1 MLALGESEN
10 DHNVMITNVI
20 NINIPASVCGSLVGS
35 NKNPFVV
42 VTSSIG
48 VGSTQV
54 RGQDNYGNLKKL
66 NLEMLLF
73 LPVTPYLIKQQSKHV
88 YHLSKATGIL
98 YQYIRC

>member
-1 MLALGESEN
+1 
-10 DHNVMITNVI
+10 MITNII

-48 VGSTQV
+48 VRSTQV

-66 NLEMLLF
+66 KPELEMLHF
-73 LPVTPYLIKQQSKHV
+73 LSVTAHNYLIKQQS
-88 YHLSKATGIL
+88 YHYNKATGIL
-98 YQYIRC
+98 YQYIKF

>member
-1 MLALGESEN
+1 MLDQCMKVWSNFVMKTFLCASAMLALRESEN

-48 VGSTQV
+48 VRSTQV
-54 RGQDNYGNLKKL
+54 
-66 NLEMLLF
+66 
-73 LPVTPYLIKQQSKHV
+73 
-88 YHLSKATGIL
+88 
-98 YQYIRC
+98 